1 MRELA
6 KRAKPLGVLLPN
18 PYIGMTSGE
27 LTTARTLTIAAL
39 AGVKQA
45 GQSYGISGR
54 SKTAATLADLQMDLF
69 WIAEA
74 QRILAGTLVDRTF
87 ADFSSAS

>member
-1 MRELA
+1 MRERA

-54 SKTAATLADLQMDLF
+54 SKTAATLADFQMDLF

>member
-1 MRELA
+1 MRERA
-6 KRAKPLGVLLPN
+6 KRAKPLGVTFPN

-69 WIAEA
+69 WISEA

>member
-1 MRELA
+1 MRERYR
-6 KRAKPLGVLLPN
+6 RAKPLGVLLPN
-18 PYIGMTSGE
+18 PYIGMTSNE

-39 AGVKQA
+39 AGGKQA

>member
-1 MRELA
+1 MHERA
-6 KRAKPLGVLLPN
+6 RRAKPLGVTLPN

-27 LTTARTLTIAAL
+27 LTTARTLTIAAI

-87 ADFSSAS
+87 ADFSSVP